1 MAMNV
6 ILMER
11 IGNLGDLGD
20 EVAVKPGFARNFLI
34 PQGKAVRAT
43 PENRTVFEERRAELE
58 RLANERM
65 GEAQGRAANLEGMS
79 ITIVVKAGE
88 EGKLYG
94 SVGTHDIADAVAAK
108 GVEIEKSEV
117 KLPEGTIRA
126 IGEYEI
132 DVQLHSDV
140 MVTIQLAVVPE

>member
-1 MAMNV
+1 MNV
-6 ILMER
+6 ILLER

-20 EVAVKPGFARNFLI
+20 EVVVKPGFARNFLI

-43 PENRTVFEERRAELE
+43 DANRTVFEERRAELE
-58 RLANERM
+58 KAANDRL
-65 GEAQGRAANLEGMS
+65 GEAQARATQLEGMAV
-79 ITIVVKAGE
+79 TVVVKAGD

-94 SVGTHDIADAVAAK
+94 SVGTQDIADAVTAK

-117 KLPEGTIRA
+117 RLPEGAIRSV
-126 IGEYEI
+126 GEYEV

-140 MVTIQLAVVPE
+140 TVTLVLTIMPE